1 MTFTDSLRSTIT
13 ALRDRYPQ
21 PRSAVIPALW
31 AVQEEE
37 GFISAER
44 FADIAELL
52 SITPSEVES
61 VATFYSMFALKPR
74 GKHFLLVCTNVSCAL
89 RGSDDIVERLETR
102 IGPSGSTSADGS
114 VTWERTIECLGACGY
129 GPAMQL
135 DHHFV
140 ENLTPDKVVDLLEHT
155 ENYLPGKGSAHHGKP
170 GEHEAHEHHSEPTS
184 EHEESDSKKSRR
196 RSSKR

>member
-1 MTFTDSLRSTIT
+1 MTLPDTLRTSIST
-13 ALRDRYPQ
+13 LRDRYPQ

-31 AVQEEE
+31 AVQEAE
-37 GFISAER
+37 GYITAER
-44 FADIAELL
+44 FADIADLL

-89 RGSDDIVERLETR
+89 RGADDIADRLQAR
-102 IGPSGSTSADGS
+102 IGPSGATSADGTM
-114 VTWERTIECLGACGY
+114 TWERTVECLGACGY
-129 GPAMQL
+129 APAMQL

-140 ENLTPDKVVDLLEHT
+140 EHLTPEEIDDLLEHT
-155 ENYLPGKGSAHHGKP
+155 EKYLPAQKEGHHGATGP
-170 GEHEAHEHHSEPTS
+170 QEAHELHTESTS
-184 EHEESDSKKSRR
+184 EKTEADPKKGRR

>member
-1 MTFTDSLRSTIT
+1 MALTDSLRSTIT

-31 AVQEEE
+31 AVQEAE
-37 GFISAER
+37 GYISAER
-44 FADIAELL
+44 FADIADLL

-74 GKHFLLVCTNVSCAL
+74 GRHFLLVCTNVSCAL
-89 RGSDDIVERLETR
+89 RGSDGVVERLESR
-102 IGPSGSTSADGS
+102 IGPSGSTSADGTM
-114 VTWERTIECLGACGY
+114 TWEQTVECLGACGY

-140 ENLTPDKVVDLLEHT
+140 ENLTAEEIDDLLEHT
-155 ENYLPGKGSAHHGKP
+155 EKYLPSHGEAHHGAADA
-170 GEHEAHEHHSEPTS
+170 HEAHAHAEPTS
-184 EHEESDSKKSRR
+184 ENGESEPRKGRR
-196 RSSKR
+196 RSAKR